1 MKRFLF
7 VILPYSSHY
16 MSCFALAKE
25 FEKNGNKV
33 FFTVNNPNL
42 EILVQQNGFECIKMV
57 YQTEEVIPNLKY
69 FFSLFILSMISKSF
83 LLKRYKEFYANIFEV
98 KRLIKL

>member
-1 MKRFLF
+1 
-7 VILPYSSHY
+7 